1 MFVRLAFAV
10 AAHLRVDT
18 LLVDEVLS
26 VGDQEFQKKCL
37 GKMGEVAK
45 DGRTVVLVSH
55 NMAAIQNLCERVLL
69 LQDGKL
75 LRDGAPD
82 DIIAKYLSG
91 ARNNQSQNDLS
102 KIPRA
107 KNYKPILKELV
118 CVNATGQSCDSILAG
133 ESLELRLKYECSNN
147 LKSPYFGFTFMNH
160 LGARLFTVQTAQN
173 HGSIEVL
180 PESGEV
186 VCRIPRFPLAPGHY
200 TISIGAGAQGQ
211 TIDVLEQALGFEVH
225 HTDVFGTGVLLPAQH
240 SSFLVDSKWEFSGG
254 TV

>member
-91 ARNNQSQNDLS
+91 RVT
-102 KIPRA
+102 I
-107 KNYKPILKELV
+107 
-118 CVNATGQSCDSILAG
+118 
-133 ESLELRLKYECSNN
+133 N
-147 LKSPYFGFTFMNH
+147 LK
-160 LGARLFTVQTAQN
+160 
-173 HGSIEVL
+173 
-180 PESGEV
+180 
-186 VCRIPRFPLAPGHY
+186 
-200 TISIGAGAQGQ
+200 TIYQKY
-211 TIDVLEQALGFEVH
+211 LEEAKI
-225 HTDVFGTGVLLPAQH
+225 TN
-240 SSFLVDSKWEFSGG
+240 
-254 TV
+254 